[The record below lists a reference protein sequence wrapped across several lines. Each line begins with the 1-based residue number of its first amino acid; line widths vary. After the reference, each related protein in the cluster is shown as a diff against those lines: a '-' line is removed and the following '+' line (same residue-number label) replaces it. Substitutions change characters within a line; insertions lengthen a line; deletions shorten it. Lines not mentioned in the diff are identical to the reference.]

1 MNTAT
6 QTVKDFI
13 TKNYFSYLFLAFV
26 LIGLYPLLMWSK
38 VDANVLVNDY
48 IASYTLDPVFILY
61 SQVFEGWCFLGIAVA
76 MLFISRKKL
85 VMFVLAGIL
94 CWLITLVLKDY
105 VFGNLPRPNKFLPL
119 ESFSH
124 ILEDV
129 SIYKSQYTFPSGH
142 SMTAFAVM
150 SLFSAFSKRQI
161 WPVLFFVIAIGAA
174 FSRIYLLQHFFV
186 DIYAGAIIGYGI
198 TILNLYLFTKPF
210 PISDTPLISLKK
222 DK

>member
-26 LIGLYPLLMWSK
+26 LIGIYPLLMWSK
-38 VDANVLVNDY
+38 VDANVLVNEHV
-48 IASYTLDPVFILY
+48 ASYTLDPIFIFY
-61 SQVFEGWCFLGIAVA
+61 SRVFEGWCFLFISIV
-76 MLFISRKKL
+76 MLFISKKKL
-85 VMFVLAGIL
+85 VMFILAGLL

-105 VFGNLPRPNKFLPL
+105 VFGNLPRPNKYLPL
-119 ESFSH
+119 ESYSH

-150 SLFSAFSKRQI
+150 SLFSTFTKKRF
-161 WPVLFFVIAIGAA
+161 WPVVFFVIALGAA
-174 FSRIYLLQHFFV
+174 FSRIYLLQHFFI
-186 DIYAGAIIGYGI
+186 DIYVGAIIGYGI
-198 TILNLYLFTKPF
+198 TILNLFLFTKVF
-210 PISDTPLISLKK
+210 PLADTPLFSLRNM
-222 DK
+222 